1 MSIVIPS
8 EIHIRS
14 IPFYRSG
21 AETQKGQSE
30 DWEEPMILFKAVS
43 AKLKKKVQFEI
54 IMDKS
59 FFFFLSFVFLGQ
71 HLRHMEVPRLG
82 V

>member
-43 AKLKKKVQFEI
+43 AKLKKKGAV
-54 IMDKS
+54 
-59 FFFFLSFVFLGQ
+59 
-71 HLRHMEVPRLG
+71 
-82 V
+82 